1 MNKCP
6 KCGESPWGDAGFQT
20 ELPEKGGEEM
30 WQQVKCLKCGF
41 AWYEVYKF
49 SHYEDADTL
58 EVIEQGSI

>member
-20 ELPEKGGEEM
+20 ELPEEDGGEM

-41 AWYEVYKF
+41 AWNVVYKF

-58 EVIEQGSI
+58 EVIDEGE